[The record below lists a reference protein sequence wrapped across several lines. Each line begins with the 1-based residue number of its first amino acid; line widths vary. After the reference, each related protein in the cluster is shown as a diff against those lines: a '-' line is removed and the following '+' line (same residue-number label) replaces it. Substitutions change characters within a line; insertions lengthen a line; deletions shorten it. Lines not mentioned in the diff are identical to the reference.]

1 MAVTKTGVRTADNT
15 KLVETR
21 LSKVEDK
28 VKGAASDR
36 DLDTLRS
43 RNSDL
48 VDRVSHLERVVQHL
62 ETVLKEIGKDL
73 TKLLRK

>member
-1 MAVTKTGVRTADNT
+1 MAVTKTGVRTTDNT

-28 VKGAASDR
+28 VKGAASGR

>member
-1 MAVTKTGVRTADNT
+1 MTVTKTGARTTDNT

-28 VKGAASDR
+28 VKGAASSS
-36 DLDTLRS
+36 DLRSLRS

-48 VDRVSHLERVVQHL
+48 VDRVAQLERVVQRL
-62 ETVLKEIGKDL
+62 ETAFKEIGKDL

>member
-1 MAVTKTGVRTADNT
+1 MAVAKTGARTTDNT

-21 LSKVEDK
+21 LSNVEDK
-28 VKGAASDR
+28 VKGAASDN
-36 DLDTLRS
+36 DLRVLRS
-43 RNSDL
+43 RNSEL
-48 VDRVSHLERVVQHL
+48 VDRVSHLERVVGRL

>member
-28 VKGAASDR
+28 VKGAALDK
-36 DLDTLRS
+36 DLVWLRS
-43 RNSDL
+43 RNSELID
-48 VDRVSHLERVVQHL
+48 RVVQLEQVVQRL